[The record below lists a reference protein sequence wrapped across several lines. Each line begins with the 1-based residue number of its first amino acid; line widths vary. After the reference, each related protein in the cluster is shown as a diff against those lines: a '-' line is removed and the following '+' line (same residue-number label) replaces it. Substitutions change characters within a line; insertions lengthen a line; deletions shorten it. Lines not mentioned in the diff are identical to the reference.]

1 MQNVRSHSVQKNYE
15 DKAFEEKQEQNH
27 KNDLSIT
34 RNNKLE
40 YFDNVNKTTFNDQHK
55 NKRSNYNKLQKDL
68 KQLNKRLKA
77 IKSNSLMPND
87 DSYNYNN
94 YNFSKDQGLI
104 SKVLPYNNQGSIS
117 FNEFQLNNINKV
129 KRMNEE
135 ALNKLLIM

>member
-1 MQNVRSHSVQKNYE
+1 M
-15 DKAFEEKQEQNH
+15 
-27 KNDLSIT
+27 SIT

-40 YFDNVNKTTFNDQHK
+40 YFDNVNKTTFNDQYK

-68 KQLNKRLKA
+68 KQLNKRLKS